1 MQLAPKFWDKGEAP
15 IFVVVVVVVVVVV
28 TSPENAYKI
37 RV

>member
-15 IFVVVVVVVVVVV
+15 IFVVVVVVVVVV